1 MKELLQKLP
10 QILAMMPEI
19 VKYLKYLPIIMVL
32 AGIGYAAFYF
42 VENKRDPFRC
52 VNNQVFEQLRV
63 DSDVYIFKG
72 ETCVDAKDLQ

>member
-42 VENKRDPFRC
+42 VEN
-52 VNNQVFEQLRV
+52 
-63 DSDVYIFKG
+63 
-72 ETCVDAKDLQ
+72 